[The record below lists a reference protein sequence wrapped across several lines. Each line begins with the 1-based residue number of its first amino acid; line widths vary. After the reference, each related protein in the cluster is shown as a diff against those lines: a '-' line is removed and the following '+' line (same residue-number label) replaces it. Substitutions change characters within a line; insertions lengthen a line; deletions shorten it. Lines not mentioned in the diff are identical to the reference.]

1 MQRQLYPRVWER
13 IAYVIYYLTFQAL
26 NSLST
31 LTYVLVYTIT
41 YTLTYV
47 RDRLSITYT
56 LTYVRDRL
64 GEKDS
69 LSHTSSSLTN
79 PSEEAKGMCTN
90 RVQIP
95 STILC

>member
-47 RDRLSITYT
+47 RDRL
-56 LTYVRDRL
+56 